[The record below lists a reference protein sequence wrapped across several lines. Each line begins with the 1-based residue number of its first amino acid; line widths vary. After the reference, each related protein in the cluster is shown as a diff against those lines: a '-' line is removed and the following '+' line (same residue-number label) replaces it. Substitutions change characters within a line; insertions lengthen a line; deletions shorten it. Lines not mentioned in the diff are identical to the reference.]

1 MSELQLCNEK
11 SKAAQITAGKGKGRG
26 RCRGDIEIE
35 RREDQQERLDKERKG
50 EERDERNARLFVHS
64 QWRFLAR

>member
-1 MSELQLCNEK
+1 MQGE
-11 SKAAQITAGKGKGRG
+11 
-26 RCRGDIEIE
+26 IEIE